1 VEECA
6 SRLKVTVSHFLG
18 FALVLL
24 SMFFF
29 FVERCARTLIARC
42 TFVAMSARSFL
53 CFAHGPPI
61 TQLPGVVSPHRTLL
75 GRRRVHRV

>member
-1 VEECA
+1 
-6 SRLKVTVSHFLG
+6 VTGCDLLG

-29 FVERCARTLIARC
+29 YFAGRGRALVARSTV
-42 TFVAMSARSFL
+42 VAMSACSFL

-61 TQLPGVVSPHRTLL
+61 THLHICDRSTAKTRALGAIHRP
-75 GRRRVHRV
+75 